1 MQPLYQLTA
10 VDVRRAEEAG
20 TSRATTIAKLAMPG
34 LTFAGSEHSPGG
46 GVLAVKFAQP
56 RLDVIEPKFEVKGL
70 DLDVFRG
77 LGKPDRWI
85 FAGAYREK
93 KPGGGSV
100 VGARAVIEGAISA
113 WEPDESDPAEFQG
126 CNHTIT
132 EVTHYEFVLDGREL
146 FYIDFFENVLRVN
159 GVDMFADE
167 RRALGI

>member
-10 VDVRRAEEAG
+10 VDVRRALETG

-34 LTFAGSEHSPGG
+34 LKFVGSEHSPGG
-46 GVLAVKFAQP
+46 GVLAVNFAQP
-56 RLDVIEPKFEVKGL
+56 RLEAIEPKFEVKGL

-93 KPGGGSV
+93 KPGGGGV
-100 VGARAVIEGAISA
+100 VGARAVIEGAISS

-126 CNHTIT
+126 CNHTFT

>member
-10 VDVRRAEEAG
+10 VDVRRAAETG
-20 TSRATTIAKLAMPG
+20 TSRANTIAKLALPG
-34 LTFAGSEHSPGG
+34 LTFAGAEHTPGG

-56 RLDVIEPKFEVKGL
+56 RLEAIEPKFEAKGL

-93 KPGGGSV
+93 KPGGGGV
-100 VGARAVIEGAISA
+100 VGARAIIEGAISV

-126 CNHTIT
+126 CNHTFT
-132 EVTHYEFVLDGREL
+132 EVTHYEFVLDGIEL
-146 FYIDFFENVLRVN
+146 FYVDFFENVLRVN
-159 GVDMFADE
+159 GEDMFAEE

>member
-20 TSRATTIAKLAMPG
+20 TSRATVINKLTLPG
-34 LTFAGSEHSPGG
+34 LTFAGSEHTPGG
-46 GVLAVKFAQP
+46 GVVTVKFAQP
-56 RLDVIEPKFEVKGL
+56 RLEAIEPKFEVKGL

-77 LGKPDRWI
+77 LGQPGRWI

-93 KPGGGSV
+93 KSGGGGV
-100 VGARAVIEGAISA
+100 VGARAIIEGAISI

-126 CNHTIT
+126 CNHTFS
-132 EVTHYEFVLDGREL
+132 EVTHYEFSLDGQEL

-159 GVDMFADE
+159 GVDMFAAE

>member
-20 TSRATTIAKLAMPG
+20 TSRATTITKLALPG
-34 LTFAGSEHSPGG
+34 LTFAGADHTPGG
-46 GVLAVKFAQP
+46 GVMAVKFAQP
-56 RLDVIEPKFEVKGL
+56 RLDAIEPKFEVKGL

-77 LGKPDRWI
+77 LGRPDKWI

-93 KPGGGSV
+93 KPGGGGT
-100 VGARAVIEGAISA
+100 VGARAIIQGAISV
-113 WEPDESDPAEFQG
+113 WEPDESDPAAFQG

-132 EVTHYEFVLDGREL
+132 EVTHYELVLDGVEL

-159 GVDMFADE
+159 GVDMFADD
-167 RRALGI
+167 RKALGI